1 MKGDIDQL
9 EELIAQIQ
17 SDQMRRIQNKVD
29 EPISIN
35 IFNTNAGQGQ
45 STSGLNG
52 QFVHSQLLL
61 DCLLRMKSTSTDKNE
76 LIELCQQ
83 EYQGNNVQLAILHEF
98 KQDYSSDRSV
108 WWYTRESF
116 LFRLLNKALRVQNID
131 LLFAFRFIIRDIERQ
146 LDHHRCSSPVRLYR
160 GQLMSKEELQ
170 VLRNSIGELISMNS
184 LLSTSVNRQ
193 VAMFCLGES
202 SVDND
207 LERVLLEIDADPR
220 LKDIKPFANI
230 TSLSYFSGEE
240 EVLMMMGSIFRLN
253 DIYRDEDR
261 VWIIRMTLCSDSDH
275 DLKTLFDHMKN
286 KYGDGE
292 TSLYSFGHVL
302 RKMGKFDEAEKYY
315 RRLLNELPSDHGDIV
330 RCYWGLG
337 DVTDEKGDYD
347 SSLSWH
353 QKSLEIKIRT
363 LKSDDPSIASSHNSI
378 ANVHWRKGDHKRAL
392 ESSEKALIIWK
403 RAFGENHPD
412 VAMCLNNMG
421 MLYRKENRYFS
432 MIKVI
437 EYCTIN

>member
-131 LLFAFRFIIRDIERQ
+131 LLFAFRFFIRDIERQ

-193 VAMFCLGES
+193 VAMFCLEES

-275 DLKTLFDHMKN
+275 DLKTIFDHMNN
-286 KYGDGE
+286 KYDDGE
-292 TSLYSFGHVL
+292 MSLYSFGHVL

-347 SSLSWH
+347 LSLSWH
-353 QKSLEIKIRT
+353 HKSLEIKIRT

-378 ANVHWRKGDHKRAL
+378 ANVHWSK
-392 ESSEKALIIWK
+392 SSDRNII
-403 RAFGENHPD
+403 
-412 VAMCLNNMG
+412 
-421 MLYRKENRYFS
+421 
-432 MIKVI
+432 I
-437 EYCTIN
+437 